1 METFQQ
7 LWFGF
12 QVACTPTNLL
22 FAFVGV
28 LAGQLIGILPGIGPS
43 AGVAILL
50 PVTFGVNPV
59 SAMIMFA
66 GIYYG
71 AMYGGTITSVLVNIP
86 GEAASVMTCLDGY
99 QMAKQ
104 GRAGVALGIAAFGS
118 FIAGTFGV
126 VALMFFAPW
135 LAGVALS
142 FGPPEY
148 AALMFMSFVLI
159 IGLTSTSVVK
169 GAACLAIG
177 LFLAVVGVDV
187 MTGAPRF
194 TFGQVEFLDG
204 IDFVPVAMGVFG
216 IAEVLISLDED
227 DSIDL
232 RNVKLKMKDL
242 LPSLRDWAASIM
254 PIIRGGIIGFFVGMM
269 PGSGATACSMVSYAT
284 ERKLSKTPERF
295 GHGAIEGVAGPESAN
310 NAASVG
316 GLVPLM
322 TLGIPS
328 SATTAVMLGG
338 LLMFGLR
345 PGPLLFEQNP
355 EFVWGLIASMYIGN
369 IMLVILNTVFIPV
382 FVAAVRIK
390 LAFLAPM
397 IVAFTIVGAYSL
409 KNSVFP
415 VFLML
420 GMGVIGYFMKKLKY
434 PPAPLVLALVLG
446 DTMEA
451 TVRQSLKISHGD
463 LGIFFSRPLSAA
475 LMSAAIAM
483 ALFPLVMFVYR
494 KLRKRHGNIDR
505 R

>member
-1 METFQQ
+1 METFQH
-7 LWFGF
+7 LWLGF

-28 LAGQLIGILPGIGPS
+28 LAGQLIGVLPGIGPS

-118 FIAGTFGV
+118 FIAGTMGI

-227 DSIDL
+227 ESVDL
-232 RNVKLKMKDL
+232 RNIKLKIKHL
-242 LPSLRDWAASIM
+242 LPGLRDWAASIM
-254 PIIRGGIIGFFVGMM
+254 PIFRGGVIGFFVGMM

-355 EFVWGLIASMYIGN
+355 EFVWGLIASMYLGN
-369 IMLVILNTVFIPV
+369 IMLVILNTVFIPI
-382 FVAAVRIK
+382 FVAAVRVK

-397 IVAFTIVGAYSL
+397 IVAFTVVGAYSL

-451 TVRQSLKISHGD
+451 TVRQSLKMSHGD

-475 LMSAAIAM
+475 LISAALAM
-483 ALFPLVMFVYR
+483 ALFPLVMFAYR
-494 KLRKRHGNIDR
+494 KVRGPRGGMQ
-505 R
+505 